1 MKTYI
6 ENNQKIMRSQHNR
19 VSFGI
24 KDGVAGSWA
33 TPNYLTVQSRD
44 YMPGSKQHLE
54 NVARQLS
61 RSVEVYKRELEDSY
75 G

>member
-6 ENNQKIMRSQHNR
+6 ENNRNIMRTQHNR
-19 VSFGI
+19 DSFGI

-33 TPNYLTVQSRD
+33 TPNYLIVQGRE
-44 YMPGSKQHLE
+44 YVPGSKQHLE